1 MKTTHEIKEY
11 YEQLQKRVLALIKKM
26 QPEQLKTKAQSLR
39 SLIQAP
45 GFWSNPQD
53 AQKIM
58 QELANL
64 DESLQT
70 ITGLQKGLED
80 IETMLGLVQDPD
92 NTPGEP
98 DPQVWQEIETMQ
110 EDLDKIISSYELD
123 TYLNGKYDN
132 FNCLVSIHAGQGGTE
147 AHDWV
152 EMLLRMY
159 LRYLQKQKFNV
170 EIINKVPGTEAG
182 ISTVTLE
189 VKGKF
194 AYGFLKGEHGTHR
207 LVRVSPFNAQG
218 LRQTSFAGVE
228 VIPLFQ
234 DNIEIKI
241 NPDDLEF
248 SAVRSSGA
256 GGQNVNKV
264 STSVRLIHKPTGI
277 TVSSQNER
285 SQLRNR
291 EAAMVLLRAKL
302 FQKEQEKQAQQEAE
316 AKGVHKMA
324 SWGNQIRNYILNPYK
339 LVKDLR
345 TKVESTNP
353 ESILDGNLQEFIEAE
368 IRL

>member
-1 MKTTHEIKEY
+1 MKTAHEIKEY
-11 YEQLQKRVLALIKKM
+11 YEQLQKRVQALLKKM
-26 QPEQLKTKAQSLR
+26 QPEQLKIKARDLR
-39 SLIQAP
+39 VLTQAAD
-45 GFWSNPQD
+45 FWSN
-53 AQKIM
+53 AQQSQKSM
-58 QELANL
+58 QELADL
-64 DESLQT
+64 DSSLQT
-70 ITGLQKGLED
+70 IESLQKNLED
-80 IETMLGLVQDPD
+80 IETMLNLVQDPE
-92 NTPGEP
+92 NTPGEA
-98 DPQVWQEIETMQ
+98 DPQVWQEIAEMQ
-110 EDLDKIISSYELD
+110 EDLDKFISNYELE
-123 TYLNGKYDN
+123 TFLSGKYDK
-132 FNCLVSIHAGQGGTE
+132 FNCLLSIHAGQGGTE

-152 EMLLRMY
+152 AMLLRMY
-159 LRYLQKQKFNV
+159 LRYLQKINFSV

-228 VIPLFQ
+228 VVPLFE
-234 DNIEIKI
+234 DDIEIKI
-241 NPDDLEF
+241 NSDDLDF

-264 STSVRLIHKPTGI
+264 STSVRLLHKPTGI
-277 TVSSQNER
+277 VVASQNER

-291 EAAMVLLRAKL
+291 EAALALLRAKL
-302 FQKEQEKQAQQEAE
+302 FQIAQKKQAQLEAE

-345 TKVESTNP
+345 TKVASTNP
-353 ESILDGNLQEFIEAE
+353 ESVLDGNLQEFIAAE
-368 IRL
+368 IRM